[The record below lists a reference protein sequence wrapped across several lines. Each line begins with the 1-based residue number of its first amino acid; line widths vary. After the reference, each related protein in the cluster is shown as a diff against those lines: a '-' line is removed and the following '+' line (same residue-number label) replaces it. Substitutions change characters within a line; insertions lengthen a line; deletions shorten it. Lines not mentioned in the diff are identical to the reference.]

1 MAAHL
6 ASLRGLLSDEE
17 EGGAAVF
24 ESTAADIGGFPGRCG
39 AALPEVS
46 LIFSGPETRKTEA
59 EQVKLGAGRQEIVE
73 GDRSS
78 EKVKVYLRIRPLAEG
93 EKARGEDQGSVYVQD
108 EETLILRAPK
118 DSFSMKSSE
127 RGVGQNMHK
136 FTFTQIS
143 APNTTQQEFYERT
156 MKDTVRDVLRGEN
169 RLLYT
174 YGVTNSGKTYTIQGT
189 GLEAGLL
196 PRALVSIFGKLQG
209 RLYGAMDLKPVLCQ
223 EVRWLDSSE
232 VRAEEI
238 RRDSLLKEE
247 EGATPQQSRLRG
259 GVSYD
264 SGFGGASSISFT
276 ATQLE
281 DSDSVCL
288 DVDSLSHSGGSDL
301 EEGVQFSIWVS
312 FFEIYN
318 EFLYDLLESPTLQSR
333 KRGTLRLSDD
343 RHGNPYVKDLTWVQV
358 RSAEEAWKL
367 LRVGRRSQSFAST
380 HLNHSSSRSHSIF
393 SIRILHIHPEM
404 QLGKGTRISELTV
417 CDLAG
422 SERCKDQSS
431 GERMKEAN
439 NINTSLHTLGRCI
452 SALRHNQSNKSR
464 PPLVVPF
471 RDSKLTRVLQGFFC
485 GRGHSCMVV
494 NINPCAST
502 YDETLQ
508 ALKFS
513 AIATQL
519 VHGPATKTRVAY
531 IQALLRE
538 HAMRAGNTTLEEGE
552 EDECSEDEEGDIT
565 MFDSEALLRAIEVL
579 KAEVYRQR
587 REKEELEATVREQVC
602 SEMME
607 VIIRMEKDFSETLE
621 TERALMEE
629 KYEEK
634 VSNLQTSLKQFYTE
648 EIEDRDEQIEVLT
661 AALRQSQAAASGERE
676 QPVWQDGPR
685 RSQRLAASSSTSSS
699 SSAVGE
705 LSKVR
710 AELDLCQAQLLEK
723 SQELRRHQALLSLPA
738 PTGTLTATV
747 DRKLQDGQKS
757 LRQLRVDLQ
766 RLGLDLQ
773 SAERACCRHT
783 GAERLRHVLAAADDT
798 LAKQCQAMADLQ
810 NSLLLVKID
819 LRKKTDS
826 LAEMQARLP
835 PTPPVVPSPGSC
847 KKRGC
852 GGAGPDCENQR
863 PGKRALFHSL
873 FTGRTQPP
881 RTPTSKATPYSRV
894 LRLRQHSP
902 PTGRSPQNANR
913 RFV

>member
-6 ASLRGLLSDEE
+6 ASPRGLLSDEE
-17 EGGAAVF
+17 DGAAVF
-24 ESTAADIGGFPGRCG
+24 ESTAADFGGFPGRCG
-39 AALPEVS
+39 TALPEVS
-46 LIFSGPETRKTEA
+46 VIFPGPETRKTGA
-59 EQVKLGAGRQEIVE
+59 EVKVGEIVE
-73 GDRSS
+73 GDRRS

-93 EKARGEDQGSVYVQD
+93 EKARGEDQRSVYVQD

-127 RGVGQNMHK
+127 RGVGQNTHK

-143 APNTTQQEFYERT
+143 APNTTQQEFYDRT

-196 PRALVSIFGKLQG
+196 PRSLVSIFGKLQG

-238 RRDSLLKEE
+238 RRDFLLKEE
-247 EGATPQQSRLRG
+247 EGATSQQSRLRG

-264 SGFGGASSISFT
+264 SGFGGVSSVSSM

-301 EEGVQFSIWVS
+301 EEGVQFSVWVS

-318 EFLYDLLESPTLQSR
+318 EFLYDLLESSALLSR
-333 KRGTLRLSDD
+333 KRATLRLSDD

-367 LRVGRRSQSFAST
+367 LRVGRRNQSFAST
-380 HLNHSSSRSHSIF
+380 HLNHNSSRSHSIF
-393 SIRILHIHPEM
+393 SIRILHVHPEM

-519 VHGPATKTRVAY
+519 VHGPATKSRVAY

-607 VIIRMEKDFSETLE
+607 VITRMEKDFSETLE

-634 VSNLQTSLKQFYTE
+634 VSNLQTSLKRFYTE
-648 EIEDRDEQIEVLT
+648 EIEDREEQIEALT
-661 AALRQSQAAASGERE
+661 AALQQSQAAASGERE
-676 QPVWQDGPR
+676 QPSCQDGPR
-685 RSQRLAASSSTSSS
+685 RSQRLAASSSTSFSS
-699 SSAVGE
+699 SSAGSE

-710 AELDLCQAQLLEK
+710 AELDLCQVQLLEK

-738 PTGTLTATV
+738 PTGTLTAAV
-747 DRKLQDGQKS
+747 DRKLQDGQKN
-757 LRQLRVDLQ
+757 LRQLRGVLQ
-766 RLGLDLQ
+766 RLGVDLQ

-783 GAERLRHVLAAADDT
+783 SGERLRHVLAAADDT
-798 LAKQCQAMADLQ
+798 LAKQ
-810 NSLLLVKID
+810 
-819 LRKKTDS
+819 
-826 LAEMQARLP
+826 
-835 PTPPVVPSPGSC
+835 
-847 KKRGC
+847 
-852 GGAGPDCENQR
+852 
-863 PGKRALFHSL
+863 
-873 FTGRTQPP
+873 
-881 RTPTSKATPYSRV
+881 
-894 LRLRQHSP
+894 
-902 PTGRSPQNANR
+902 
-913 RFV
+913 